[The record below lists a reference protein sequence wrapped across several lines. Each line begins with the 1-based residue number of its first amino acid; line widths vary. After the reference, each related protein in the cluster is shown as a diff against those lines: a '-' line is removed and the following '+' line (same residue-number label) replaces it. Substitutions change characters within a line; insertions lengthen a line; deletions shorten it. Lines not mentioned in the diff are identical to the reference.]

1 MRLRR
6 KRLLTVLKENEIAPT
21 VAVFPMLGALG
32 DDGSVPAVK
41 VGGPVTESNY
51 IGDGIINP
59 HPRFAALS
67 ANIRKR
73 RGEKVNIRVPL
84 FHDTNTPEYNDLTGF
99 SADSCCG
106 NESSL
111 LWRYGMGDVSR
122 EKYGDEFVI
131 VGCAGSAKIF
141 NDHGDP
147 VTLQK
152 WLVNVD
158 CEGCK
163 GLYYRSAPGLIV
175 ADADWPRNGDI
186 VVGSKIPNVPGEVLV
201 QIHLLCLS
209 QRSFSC
215 ATNTFAYHRMDPI
228 AEWLLPSH
236 LK

>member
-1 MRLRR
+1 
-6 KRLLTVLKENEIAPT
+6 
-21 VAVFPMLGALG
+21 
-32 DDGSVPAVK
+32 
-41 VGGPVTESNY
+41 
-51 IGDGIINP
+51 
-59 HPRFAALS
+59 
-67 ANIRKR
+67 
-73 RGEKVNIRVPL
+73 
-84 FHDTNTPEYNDLTGF
+84 
-99 SADSCCG
+99 
-106 NESSL
+106 
-111 LWRYGMGDVSR
+111 MGDVSR